1 MNWIWLLIISYAIM
15 ELSINL
21 AFHFIIRWLKNSSD
35 SKVQRR
41 REVFK
46 GVLERL
52 FLVTGLLTGFPHV
65 IIAFGALK
73 IGTRFQKNNKVSNDY
88 FLIGNFISLLA
99 AILFVVITRAL
110 IL

>member
-1 MNWIWLLIISYAIM
+1 MNWIWLLIVSYAIM

-21 AFHFIIRWLKNSSD
+21 AFYFITKWLKNSKD
-35 SKVQRR
+35 SKTQRR
-41 REVFK
+41 REIFK

-52 FLVTGLLTGFPHV
+52 FLVTGLLTGYPQV

-73 IGTRFQKNNKVSNDY
+73 IGTRFQRHNKVSNDY
-88 FLIGNFISLLA
+88 FLIGNFLSLLA
-99 AILFVVITRAL
+99 AILYVLTTRAL

>member
-21 AFHFIIRWLKNSSD
+21 AFYFITRWLKNSSD

-99 AILFVVITRAL
+99 AILYVVITRAL

>member
-1 MNWIWLLIISYAIM
+1 M

-21 AFHFIIRWLKNSSD
+21 AFHFITRWLKNSSD

-99 AILFVVITRAL
+99 AILYVVITRAL